1 MTTERLSLD
10 TNILVYAADR
20 AAGERRARALEIL
33 DRVVRRGLRADLLLA
48 TAERHACEIVLSE
61 DMQDGARFGRVT
73 ILDPF
78 VGEVLPARIAELL
91 R

>member
-1 MTTERLSLD
+1 M
-10 TNILVYAADR
+10 
-20 AAGERRARALEIL
+20 
-33 DRVVRRGLRADLLLA
+33 A
-48 TAERHACEIVLSE
+48 TAERHGCDIVLSE

-78 VGEVLPARIAELL
+78 VGEELPGLVAELL